1 MDVKLKTFLTLL
13 EEKNYTK
20 TAKKLFIT
28 QPAVTHHIKQL
39 ESDYKISLFE
49 DTKKF
54 TLTKKGKI
62 LYEYAKKARLE
73 DEQLINSLKREED
86 KQGYNLGLTDM
97 VASCLMSSRILSLL
111 NGDKRPFN
119 VFCTDYLTIE
129 NKILNGEYD
138 FGIIDHSFDSEVFNS
153 ISITSS
159 EIVLVCS
166 SDGIYKD
173 KDRITREMLTS
184 ATIILSETNT
194 GLNKTTTDVL
204 KEKNIRLRNNM
215 VLETNNADMLVKMV
229 KFYDGIGFAYIDS
242 VRKYIDDGS
251 LHQISLL
258 NFSPVQTFYLIYNK
272 VSYLDDEITNL
283 FTSIKKK
290 LGTTND

>member
-1 MDVKLKTFLTLL
+1 
-13 EEKNYTK
+13 
-20 TAKKLFIT
+20 
-28 QPAVTHHIKQL
+28 
-39 ESDYKISLFE
+39 
-49 DTKKF
+49 
-54 TLTKKGKI
+54 
-62 LYEYAKKARLE
+62 
-73 DEQLINSLKREED
+73 
-86 KQGYNLGLTDM
+86 
-97 VASCLMSSRILSLL
+97 
-111 NGDKRPFN
+111 
-119 VFCTDYLTIE
+119 
-129 NKILNGEYD
+129 
-138 FGIIDHSFDSEVFNS
+138 
-153 ISITSS
+153 
-159 EIVLVCS
+159 
-166 SDGIYKD
+166 
-173 KDRITREMLTS
+173 MLTS

>member
-39 ESDYKISLFE
+39 ESDYKITLF
-49 DTKKF
+49 DDPKKF

-73 DEQLINSLKREED
+73 DEQLVNSLKREED

-97 VASCLMSSRILSLL
+97 VSSCLLSSRILSLL

-119 VFCTDYLTIE
+119 IFCGDYLTIE

-138 FGIIDHSFDSEVFNS
+138 FGIIDHSFDSEIFNS
-153 ISITSS
+153 IKITSN
-159 EIVLVCS
+159 EVVLVAS
-166 SDGIYKD
+166 PDGIYKD
-173 KDRITREMLTS
+173 KDRITRDMLNT
-184 ATIILSETNT
+184 ATIILSEQET
-194 GLNKTTTDVL
+194 GLYKITTNAL
-204 KEKNIRLRNNM
+204 KDKNIRLKNNM
-215 VLETNNADMLVKMV
+215 VLESNNADFLAKMV
-229 KFYDGIGFAYIDS
+229 TFYDGIGFAYIDS
-242 VRKYIDDGS
+242 VRKYIDAGV
-251 LHQISLL
+251 LKQMSLL
-258 NFSPVQTFYLIYNK
+258 NFSPVQSF
-272 VSYLDDEITNL
+272 
-283 FTSIKKK
+283 
-290 LGTTND
+290 